1 MQMNV
6 VLILN
11 GRLFAKKSLKSKF
24 LIFHKSSEL
33 TIFTNISNDISNNL
47 NNSSKFKS
55 KINYA
60 NEDYK
65 SIVIEF
71 TNLSNLT
78 L

>member
-33 TIFTNISNDISNNL
+33 TIFTNISNDI
-47 NNSSKFKS
+47 
-55 KINYA
+55 
-60 NEDYK
+60 K

-78 L
+78 KNQVKYEIRTL